1 MVGVVGSDE
10 ALLHTKGIFH
20 ATKMPSEV
28 VEDMHEDEEEDMH
41 EDEEGE
47 D

>member
-1 MVGVVGSDE
+1 
-10 ALLHTKGIFH
+10 
-20 ATKMPSEV
+20 MPSEV

-47 D
+47 DWHIWKVEVFLSTILG